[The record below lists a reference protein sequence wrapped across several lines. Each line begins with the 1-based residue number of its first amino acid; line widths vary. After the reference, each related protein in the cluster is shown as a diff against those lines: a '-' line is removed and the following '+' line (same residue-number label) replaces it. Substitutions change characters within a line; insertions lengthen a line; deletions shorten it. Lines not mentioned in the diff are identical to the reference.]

1 MKPSVLIELDKPR
14 NIRLN
19 TNALVKV
26 EEVTGRPIAS
36 LLPGT
41 VGIREIRAFLW
52 AGLIHE
58 DRELTLYET
67 GLLMDKA
74 PNYEY
79 VEDKV
84 TEAIKIAMNYKE
96 NEETDPN

>member
-26 EEVTGRPIAS
+26 EEVTGRPIS
-36 LLPGT
+36 SFLPGT
-41 VGIREIRAFLW
+41 VGMRDIRAFLW
-52 AGLIHE
+52 AGLLHE

-67 GLLMDKA
+67 GQLMDRA
-74 PNYEY
+74 PDYDY

-84 TEAIKIAMNYKE
+84 TEAIRIAMNYKD
-96 NEETDPN
+96 NEKQDPN

>member
-26 EEVTGRPIAS
+26 EEVTGRPIS
-36 LLPGT
+36 SFLPGT
-41 VGIREIRAFLW
+41 VGMRDIRAFLW
-52 AGLIHE
+52 AGLTHE

-67 GLLMDKA
+67 GQLMDEA
-74 PNYEY
+74 DYNYI
-79 VEDKV
+79 EDKV
-84 TEAIKIAMNYKE
+84 TEAIRIAMNYKD
-96 NEETDPN
+96 NEESDPN